1 MAVCRK
7 RSTMSAPE
15 VLSSSYFTGAPPS
28 GISMTAWMSLGGLGP
43 TEIALTSIAGLTH
56 RHEPELVHQPLV
68 AVALGIGRGQEL
80 GPVEDRVGAGE
91 ETQRL
96 RLLAHVLAPG
106 GEPHHRF
113 RHGDARHR

>member
-43 TEIALTSIAGLTH
+43 IEIALTSIERPLAH

-96 RLLAHVLAPG
+96 RL
-106 GEPHHRF
+106 
-113 RHGDARHR
+113 